1 MLPQWYTIVTM
12 KKNKIH
18 LTNSI
23 KGVIGCILVAAGFV
37 LLFIYRLS
45 QDFSRWYSTR
55 VYQIWVNITGRI
67 MNVFP
72 FSVSE
77 VSLYI
82 LIGIILVTGL
92 RMFWRLV
99 GRKSGK
105 QEVCSGLLSFF
116 LLAAVLFFLYVINCG
131 INYNRE
137 SFTESS
143 GIVIEDYTADELTE
157 VCQWLTGEVNRL
169 AEVVERDE
177 EGVMQLAGSAA
188 EGAVEAME
196 ELGEEYPE
204 LAGYYPRP
212 KALLIPWV
220 LSIQHLS
227 GIYSPFTIEANY
239 NSGMVD
245 YNIPFTACHELSHLR
260 GFMQEE
266 EANFIAFLACSKSE
280 DMEFQYSGYLSG
292 WTYCMNVLYNVDYD
306 VWEKVREELTEA
318 VEPDLKANREYW
330 ASYDGTVAE
339 VANQINDTY
348 LKANGQA
355 DGVKSYNQMVDL
367 IITYY
372 HNF

>member
-1 MLPQWYTIVTM
+1 M